1 MSPLL
6 LPLVI
11 CLVIILV
18 LLWRLSTLANQV
30 EQSKVAID
38 NLVHINETLEAV
50 NSDLRARNSFLE
62 PVRKL
67 AHPHDVRH
75 YAENRRSHG

>member
-11 CLVIILV
+11 CLVFILF
-18 LLWRLSTLANQV
+18 LLWRVSTLSQQV
-30 EQSKVAID
+30 EQSKDSIER
-38 NLVHINETLEAV
+38 LIYLNEELGVV
-50 NSDLRARNSFLE
+50 NAELQARNSFLE

-67 AHPHDVRH
+67 AHPHDVQH
-75 YAENRRSHG
+75 YAKNRRTHG